1 MEKREYIIFSD
12 LSVDLAPSFAQKHDI
27 RLIPMN
33 YTIGEEERIC
43 RNIEQEAVL
52 KRFYEAQRRGEAT
65 QTTQISPDKYIEVF
79 APLLQEGKAILYLS
93 LSSGLSSTYQ
103 SSVIAAKALAEQYP
117 GTEVVCVDSLAAT
130 GGMGLLLEAAAQNR
144 DNGMSLREN
153 AAWLEQNR
161 LRVCHWFMVEDLM
174 YLKRGGRIPA
184 STAIVGPAFNIKPIL
199 KIENDGTLET
209 FEKKRGVKAALKE
222 LVDLYAAS
230 SEGGEGERVYI
241 LHADSDVN
249 ADYLEIAVKA
259 VNPKCSIERRML
271 SPVIGAH
278 TGPGMC
284 AIAHFGKR
292 NGGQK

>member
-103 SSVIAAKALAEQYP
+103 SSVIAGKSACGAVSRHRGRVRGQP
-117 GTEVVCVDSLAAT
+117 GGDRRHGAFAGGCCTEP
-130 GGMGLLLEAAAQNR
+130 R
-144 DNGMSLREN
+144 
-153 AAWLEQNR
+153 
-161 LRVCHWFMVEDLM
+161 
-174 YLKRGGRIPA
+174 
-184 STAIVGPAFNIKPIL
+184 
-199 KIENDGTLET
+199 
-209 FEKKRGVKAALKE
+209 
-222 LVDLYAAS
+222 
-230 SEGGEGERVYI
+230 
-241 LHADSDVN
+241 
-249 ADYLEIAVKA
+249 
-259 VNPKCSIERRML
+259 
-271 SPVIGAH
+271 
-278 TGPGMC
+278 
-284 AIAHFGKR
+284 
-292 NGGQK
+292 